1 MSRKSDESYMSVHP
15 ANLLAEWNF
24 REFRRQANP
33 APEHDAAYEA
43 TAWPLEALKTEQLL
57 PARPRLIGRIRARL
71 QGVAGNLRQTRGR
84 LGGI

>member
-33 APEHDAAYEA
+33 APEHSAACTDMAWLLERQDEA
-43 TAWPLEALKTEQLL
+43 QP
-57 PARPRLIGRIRARL
+57 PPVHPDIVGRIRARL
-71 QGVAGNLRQTRGR
+71 QGIAGNLRQTRGR
-84 LGGI
+84 LRGI